1 MKWTL
6 EQSEENIFCV
16 VIVLVNRVIVTLF
29 NCDTILMMGPIR
41 ARAVE
46 TNRLLSGWPV
56 GGRYSRQTEITRDLS
71 ITTWSLSGSS
81 QHTTVTRDHWVTSQI
96 KTATWTHALMTI
108 LTLRTQYCLGLDNCS
123 DCHVLLV
130 SFVEVFQ
137 KLRAIPSLFDG
148 KYASVTDRIWTRSW
162 QLRGGEMRKMIS
174 NQRQWLYNCSY
185 CHFTHN

>member
-46 TNRLLSGWPV
+46 TNRLLSGGPV

-81 QHTTVTRDHWVTSQI
+81 QQTTVTGDHWVTSQI

-123 DCHVLLV
+123 DCHILLV
-130 SFVEVFQ
+130 SFVKVFQ
-137 KLRAIPSLFDG
+137 KW
-148 KYASVTDRIWTRSW
+148 ASNSIIVWREICF
-162 QLRGGEMRKMIS
+162 S
-174 NQRQWLYNCSY
+174 NGSY
-185 CHFTHN
+185 LNKILTAERRRDEEDDQ